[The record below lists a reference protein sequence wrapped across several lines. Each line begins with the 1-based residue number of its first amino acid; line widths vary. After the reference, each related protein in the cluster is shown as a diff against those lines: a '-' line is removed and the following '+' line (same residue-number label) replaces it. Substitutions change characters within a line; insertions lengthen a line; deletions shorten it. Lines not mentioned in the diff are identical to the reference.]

1 MKCPFLEEIMVAYC
15 TACKVKKMLPKDN
28 LAMQNPCEVDYQNC
42 PIYRDFLAGDKKE
55 RKMADVSKEEV
66 KTTETEKPCIWM
78 KAGVIAYR
86 MCTRDYDC
94 KNCEFDQAL
103 MDESGTYTESP
114 MVAKA
119 IAKLRQLPA
128 DQRKCRYMLTGDF
141 TYKICPNNYE
151 CWHCAV
157 DQYVQDTIEAS
168 PYLQKRR
175 QRVAAKEKTVKG
187 FAIRQDYYYL
197 PNHIWVKVEGDL
209 LRIGIDSFAARLLGK
224 VDKVN
229 FNDKNKLSENEQ
241 CWSLGSANRMANMSL
256 PIEAEVVEKNQSVRQ
271 DPSLVQRDPYNRGWL
286 LTVKPSHP
294 ASDMVKGDKA
304 IEWLEKEFQKLHE
317 EFEESIGV
325 TITDGGEIAAD
336 LHERL
341 TDDEWNRLV
350 RGFLG

>member
-28 LAMQNPCEVDYQNC
+28 LAVQNPCEVDYQNC
-42 PIYRDFLAGDKKE
+42 PIYRDFLLGDKKE
-55 RKMADVSKEEV
+55 RKMVEDNKQEV
-66 KTTETEKPCIWM
+66 KTSKTEKPCIWM

-103 MDESGTYTESP
+103 MDGSGTYTESP

-128 DQRKCRYMLTGDF
+128 TERKCRYMLTGDF

-157 DQYVQDTIEAS
+157 DQYVQDSIEAS

-175 QRVAAKEKTVKG
+175 QRIAAKEKTVKG
-187 FAIRQDYYYL
+187 FAIREDYYYL

-209 LRIGIDSFAARLLGK
+209 LRIGVDSFAARLLGK
-224 VDKVN
+224 IDKVN
-229 FNDKNKLSENEQ
+229 FSDKNRLSENEQ
-241 CWSLGSANRMANMSL
+241 CLSLGSANRLAKMSL
-256 PIEAEVVEKNQSVRQ
+256 PIEAEIVEKNQSVQQ
-271 DPSLVQRDPYNRGWL
+271 DPSIVQRDPYNRGWL
-286 LTVKPSHP
+286 LTVKPSNQ
-294 ASDMVKGDKA
+294 AADMVKGDKA

-325 TITDGGEIAAD
+325 TITDGGEIVAD

-341 TDDEWNRLV
+341 TDDEWERLV
-350 RGFLG
+350 QQFLK

>member
-28 LAMQNPCEVDYQNC
+28 LAVQNPCEVDFQNC

-55 RKMADVSKEEV
+55 RKMVEDNKQEV
-66 KTTETEKPCIWM
+66 KTSETEKPCIWM

-114 MVAKA
+114 MVVKA

-128 DQRKCRYMLTGDF
+128 TERKCRYMLTCDF
-141 TYKICPNNYE
+141 TYKICSNNYE

-157 DQYVQDTIEAS
+157 DQYVQDTIETS

-175 QRVAAKEKTVKG
+175 QRMAAQEKTVKG
-187 FAIRQDYYYL
+187 FAIREDYYYL

-209 LRIGIDSFAARLLGK
+209 LRIGVDSFAARLLGK
-224 VDKVN
+224 IDKVN
-229 FNDKNKLSENEQ
+229 FSDKNRLSRNEQ
-241 CWSLGSANRMANMSL
+241 CWSLGSANRLANMSL
-256 PIEAEVVEKNQSVRQ
+256 PIEAEIVEKNQSVQ
-271 DPSLVQRDPYNRGWL
+271 SDPSIVQRDPYNRGWL
-286 LTVKPSHP
+286 LTVKPSHQ
-294 ASDMVKGDKA
+294 AADMVKGDKA
-304 IEWLEKEFQKLHE
+304 IEWLEKEFGKLHE

-325 TITDGGEIAAD
+325 TITDGGEIVAD

-341 TDDEWNRLV
+341 TDDEWTRLV
-350 RGFLG
+350 QQFLG

>member
-28 LAMQNPCEVDYQNC
+28 LAVQNPCEVDYRNC
-42 PIYRDFLAGDKKE
+42 PIYKDFLSGNKKE
-55 RKMADVSKEEV
+55 RKMAEV
-66 KTTETEKPCIWM
+66 NKQEVQTTETEKPCIWM

-157 DQYVQDTIEAS
+157 DQYVQDSIEAS
-168 PYLQKRR
+168 PFLQKRR
-175 QRVAAKEKTVKG
+175 QRASAKEKTVKG
-187 FAIRQDYYYL
+187 FTIRQDYYYL

-209 LRIGIDSFAARLLGK
+209 LRIGIDSFATRLLGRIDK
-224 VDKVN
+224 VDFSEK
-229 FNDKNKLSENEQ
+229 KNLSDNEQ
-241 CWSLGSANRMANMSL
+241 CLRLGSTNRMAGMSL
-256 PIEAEVVEKNQSVRQ
+256 PIDAEIVEKNQAVQQ
-271 DPSLVQRDPYNRGWL
+271 DPSIVQRDPYNRGWL
-286 LTVKPSHP
+286 LTVKPSQQTG
-294 ASDMVKGDKA
+294 DMVKGDKA

-325 TITDGGEIAAD
+325 TITDGGEIVTD

-341 TDDEWNRLV
+341 TDDEWSRLIAQ
-350 RGFLG
+350 FLK